1 MTGWLKL
8 TDDQRRETLNQ
19 VQRVTGINVKAIEK
33 DWWVTLVLKALF
45 QTPMAGHFMFKGGTS
60 LSKGWKLIPRFSED
74 IDIALHPNAFGR
86 DYLEN
91 PSHSYVKQL
100 KREGCTYTS
109 TAVKDALQQSL
120 LSLGVPEGML
130 NIIAEEVKQ
139 TMPDKDPQT
148 LYVNYPS
155 LYQPNPYLA
164 DAVKIEFSVRSLAE
178 PSDIINIHSLLN
190 EYFPNP
196 AYAETPFAVR
206 TVVPRKTFIEK
217 ILLLHEKFAS
227 PALSKLQGDRMSRHL
242 YDLVI
247 MMETAVLQEA
257 LNDKELFNGLLKHRA
272 GYIRVIDYEGLTVE
286 SLAFIPSPDLIE
298 LYRQDY
304 EFMQA
309 NMIYSESPDF
319 ADLLKKLKWLNGKF
333 RVANEHLS
341 LEQLAEEALQL
352 LQDEWEHEPDNTL
365 LQTVVVKVTD
375 PYLPSGP
382 ANKAVNY
389 VVRFTK
395 INGKL
400 IFEDIVIQ
408 NKVQ

>member
-8 TDDQRRETLNQ
+8 TDDQRRETLDQ

-45 QTPMAGHFMFKGGTS
+45 QTAMAGHFMFKGGTS

-86 DYLEN
+86 DYVNN
-91 PSHSYVKQL
+91 PTHSYVKQL
-100 KREGCTYTS
+100 KREGCAYTS
-109 TAVKDALQQSL
+109 TAIKDALQQSF
-120 LSLGVPEGML
+120 LSLGVPAGILE
-130 NIIAEEVKQ
+130 IIVEEVKQ
-139 TMPDKDPQT
+139 NIPDKDPQT
-148 LYVNYPS
+148 LYVHYPS

-178 PSDIINIHSLLN
+178 PFEIIQIQSLLN
-190 EYFPNP
+190 EYFPNR
-196 AYAETPFAVR
+196 AYAETPFLVR

-217 ILLLHEKFAS
+217 VLLLHEKFAN

-242 YDLVI
+242 YDLIV
-247 MMETAVLQEA
+247 MMKTAVLQDA
-257 LNDKELFNGLLKHRA
+257 LNDRELFKNLLQHRA
-272 GYIRVIDYEGLTVE
+272 GYIRVIDYKGLTVE
-286 SLAFIPSPDLIE
+286 GLTFIPSPDLIE
-298 LYRQDY
+298 LYRRDY

-319 ADLLKKLKWLNGKF
+319 SDLIKELKWLNGKF

-341 LEQLAEEALQL
+341 LEQLAEQGSHQL
-352 LQDEWEHEPDNTL
+352 KDGWEHHPNDTV
-365 LQTVVVKVTD
+365 LQTRIVKVVD
-375 PYLPSGP
+375 PYLPSSP

-389 VVRFTK
+389 IVSFVKT
-395 INGKL
+395 NGQL
-400 IFEDIVIQ
+400 VFEDIVIE
-408 NKVQ
+408 NKT

>member
-8 TDDQRRETLNQ
+8 TDDQRRETLDQ

-45 QTPMAGHFMFKGGTS
+45 QTAMAGHFMFKGGTS

-130 NIIAEEVKQ
+130 DIIAEEVKQ

-178 PSDIINIHSLLN
+178 PSDIIQIHSLLN
-190 EYFPNP
+190 EYFPNQ
-196 AYAETPFAVR
+196 AYAENAFAVR
-206 TVVPRKTFIEK
+206 TVVPWKTFIEK
-217 ILLLHEKFAS
+217 ILLLHEKFAN

-286 SLAFIPSPDLIE
+286 SLAFIPSPDLID

-309 NMIYSESPDF
+309 NMIYNESPDF

>member
-8 TDDQRRETLNQ
+8 TDDQRRETLDQ

-45 QTPMAGHFMFKGGTS
+45 QTAMAGHFMFKGGTS

-86 DYLEN
+86 DYFDN

-100 KREGCTYTS
+100 KREGCAFTS
-109 TAVKDALQQSL
+109 TVIKDALQQSL
-120 LSLGVPEGML
+120 FSLGVPEDML
-130 NIIAEEVKQ
+130 DIIAEEVKQ
-139 TMPDKDPQT
+139 TMPDKDPQS

-178 PSDIINIHSLLN
+178 PSEIIQIHSLLN

-217 ILLLHEKFAS
+217 ILLLHEKFAN

-247 MMETAVLQEA
+247 MMQTAVMQEA

-272 GYIRVIDYEGLTVE
+272 GYIRVINYEGMTVE
-286 SLAFIPSPDLIE
+286 SLAFIPSQDLME

-319 ADLLKKLKWLNGKF
+319 ADLLKELKWLNGKF

-352 LQDEWEHEPDNTL
+352 LQGEWEHEPDNTL
-365 LQTVVVKVTD
+365 LTRVLVKVVD
-375 PYLPSGP
+375 PYLPSGA
-382 ANKAVNY
+382 ANKAVDY
-389 VVRFTK
+389 IVRFVK
-395 INGKL
+395 INGQL
-400 IFEDIVIQ
+400 IFEDIVIR
-408 NKVQ
+408 NKAQ

>member
-8 TDDQRRETLNQ
+8 TDDQRRETLDQ

-33 DWWVTLVLKALF
+33 DWWVTLVLNALF
-45 QTPMAGHFMFKGGTS
+45 QTAMAGHFMFKGGTS

-86 DYLEN
+86 DYLTL

-100 KREGCTYTS
+100 KREGCVYTS
-109 TAVKDALQQSL
+109 TAIKDALQQSL
-120 LSLGVPEGML
+120 LSLGVPESML
-130 NIIAEEVKQ
+130 NITAEEVKQ

-148 LYVNYPS
+148 LYVHYPS

-178 PSDIINIHSLLN
+178 PSEIVQIQSLLN
-190 EYFPNP
+190 EYFPNR
-196 AYAETPFAVR
+196 AYTETPFSVR

-217 ILLLHEKFAS
+217 VLLLHEKFAN

-242 YDLVI
+242 YDLVV
-247 MMETAVLQEA
+247 MMKTAVLHEA
-257 LNDKELFNGLLKHRA
+257 LSDSALFKNLLQHRA

-286 SLAFIPSPDLIE
+286 RLTFIPSSDLIE
-298 LYRQDY
+298 LYWQDY

-319 ADLLKKLKWLNGKF
+319 ADLMKELKWLNGKF
-333 RVANEHLS
+333 RLANEHLS
-341 LEQLAEEALQL
+341 LEQLTEEALQL
-352 LQDEWEHEPDNTL
+352 LQSEWEHEPDNTV
-365 LQTVVVKVTD
+365 LQTMLVKVED
-375 PYLPSGP
+375 PYLSSGP
-382 ANKAVNY
+382 ANKAVDY
-389 VVRFTK
+389 LVRFVK
-395 INGKL
+395 INGQL
-400 IFEDIVIQ
+400 VFEDIVIQ
-408 NKVQ
+408 NKT

>member
-8 TDDQRRETLNQ
+8 TDDQRRETLDQ

-100 KREGCTYTS
+100 KREGCAFTS
-109 TAVKDALQQSL
+109 TAIKDAIQQSL

-178 PSDIINIHSLLN
+178 PSDIIQIHSLLN

-196 AYAETPFAVR
+196 AYAETVFAVR

-217 ILLLHEKFAS
+217 ILLLHEKFAN

-272 GYIRVIDYEGLTVE
+272 GYIRVINYEGMNVE
-286 SLAFIPSPDLIE
+286 SLAFIPSPDLME

-309 NMIYSESPDF
+309 NMIYSESPNF

-365 LQTVVVKVTD
+365 LQTVVVKVAD

>member
-8 TDDQRRETLNQ
+8 TDDQRRETLSQ
-19 VQRVTGINVKAIEK
+19 AQLLTGINVKALEK

-45 QTPMAGHFMFKGGTS
+45 QMPLAEHFMFKGGTS

-86 DYLEN
+86 EYLNN

-100 KREGCTYTS
+100 KREGCAFTS
-109 TAVKDALQQSL
+109 TTIKDVLQQSL
-120 LSLGVPEGML
+120 LSLEVPEGML
-130 NIIAEEVKQ
+130 EIIAEEVKP
-139 TMPDKDPQT
+139 TMPDKDPQS

-155 LYQPNPYLA
+155 LYDPNPYLA

-178 PSDIINIHSLLN
+178 PSEIIQIRSLLD

-217 ILLLHEKFAS
+217 VLLLHEKFAD

-242 YDLVI
+242 YDLVT
-247 MMETAVLQEA
+247 MMETAVMQEA
-257 LNDKELFNGLLKHRA
+257 LNDKELFNALLQHRA
-272 GYIRVIDYEGLTVE
+272 GYIRVINYEGMTVE
-286 SLAFIPSPDLIE
+286 SLAFIPSPDLME

-309 NMIYSESPDF
+309 NMIYREAPDF
-319 ADLLKKLKWLNGKF
+319 DKVLQELKWLNGKF
-333 RVANEHLS
+333 RVANETLS
-341 LEQLAEEALQL
+341 LDQLAEQSLQQ
-352 LQDEWEHEPDNTL
+352 LQGEWEHQPDETL
-365 LQTVVVKVTD
+365 LQTVVVKVVD

-389 VVRFTK
+389 VIRFTK
-395 INGKL
+395 INGNL
-400 IFEDIVIQ
+400 VFEDIVIQ
-408 NKVQ
+408 NEL

>member
-19 VQRVTGINVKAIEK
+19 VQLMTNINVKALEK

-86 DYLEN
+86 DYLNN

-100 KREGCTYTS
+100 KREGCAFTS
-109 TAVKDALQQSL
+109 TTIKDALQKSL
-120 LSLGVPEGML
+120 FSLGVPEGML
-130 NIIAEEVKQ
+130 EIIAEEVKQ
-139 TMPDKDPQT
+139 TMPDKDPQS

-155 LYQPNPYLA
+155 LYDPNPYLA

-178 PSDIINIHSLLN
+178 PSEGIQIHSLLD

-196 AYAETPFAVR
+196 AYAETSFAVR

-217 ILLLHEKFAS
+217 VLLLHEKFAN

-247 MMETAVLQEA
+247 MMQTTVMQEA
-257 LNDKELFNGLLKHRA
+257 LNDKELFNSLLQHRA
-272 GYIRVIDYEGLTVE
+272 GYIRAINYEGMTVE
-286 SLAFIPSPDLIE
+286 SLAFIPSPDLME

-319 ADLLKKLKWLNGKF
+319 ADLLKELKWLNGKF

-341 LEQLAEEALQL
+341 LEQLADEGLQQL
-352 LQDEWEHEPDNTL
+352 HGKWENQTDDTL
-365 LQTVVVKVTD
+365 LQTVIVKVVD

-395 INGKL
+395 IDGKL

-408 NKVQ
+408 KKVK

>member
-8 TDDQRRETLNQ
+8 TNDQRKETLDQ

-33 DWWVTLVLKALF
+33 DWWVTFVLKALF
-45 QTPMAGHFMFKGGTS
+45 QTPMAGYFMFKGGTS

-74 IDIALHPNAFGR
+74 IDIALHPSAFGR
-86 DYLEN
+86 NYLDN

-100 KREGCTYTS
+100 KREGCAFTS
-109 TAVKDALQQSL
+109 TAIKDALQQSL
-120 LSLGVPEGML
+120 LSLGVPEGMFE
-130 NIIAEEVKQ
+130 IIAEEVNP
-139 TMPDKDPQT
+139 TMPDKDPQS
-148 LYVNYPS
+148 LYINYPS
-155 LYQPNPYLA
+155 LYAPNPYLA

-178 PSDIINIHSLLN
+178 PSEIIQIHSLLN

-196 AYAETPFAVR
+196 AYAETPFPVR

-217 ILLLHEKFAS
+217 VLLLHEKFAN

-247 MMETAVLQEA
+247 MMQTAVMQEA
-257 LNDKELFNGLLKHRA
+257 LNDKGLFNGLLKHRA
-272 GYIRVIDYEGLTVE
+272 GYIRVINYEGMTVE
-286 SLAFIPSPDLIE
+286 SLAFIPSPDLME

-319 ADLLKKLKWLNGKF
+319 ADLMKELKWLNGKF

-341 LEQLAEEALQL
+341 LEQLAEEGLQL
-352 LQDEWEHEPDNTL
+352 LQGEWEHQPDDTL
-365 LQTVVVKVTD
+365 LQTLIVKVAD

-389 VVRFTK
+389 VVRFLK

-400 IFEDIVIQ
+400 IFEDIAIQ
-408 NKVQ
+408 NKTQ

>member
-8 TDDQRRETLNQ
+8 TDDQRRETLDQ

-86 DYLEN
+86 GYLEN

-130 NIIAEEVKQ
+130 DIIAEEVKQ

-178 PSDIINIHSLLN
+178 PSDIIQIHSLLN

-217 ILLLHEKFAS
+217 ILLLHEKFAN

-272 GYIRVIDYEGLTVE
+272 GYIRVINYEGMNVE
-286 SLAFIPSPDLIE
+286 SLAFIPSPDLID

-309 NMIYSESPDF
+309 NMIYNESPDF

-365 LQTVVVKVTD
+365 LQTVVVKVAD

>member
-8 TDDQRRETLNQ
+8 TDDQRRETLDQ

-100 KREGCTYTS
+100 KREGCAFTS
-109 TAVKDALQQSL
+109 TAIKDAIQQSL

-178 PSDIINIHSLLN
+178 PSDIIQIHSLLN

-196 AYAETPFAVR
+196 AYAETVFAVR

-217 ILLLHEKFAS
+217 ILLLHEKFAN

-247 MMETAVLQEA
+247 MMETAVFQEA

-286 SLAFIPSPDLIE
+286 SLAFTPSPDLID

-309 NMIYSESPDF
+309 NMIYNESPDF

>member
-1 MTGWLKL
+1 
-8 TDDQRRETLNQ
+8 
-19 VQRVTGINVKAIEK
+19 V
-33 DWWVTLVLKALF
+33 
-45 QTPMAGHFMFKGGTS
+45 
-60 LSKGWKLIPRFSED
+60 
-74 IDIALHPNAFGR
+74 
-86 DYLEN
+86 
-91 PSHSYVKQL
+91 
-100 KREGCTYTS
+100 
-109 TAVKDALQQSL
+109 
-120 LSLGVPEGML
+120 
-130 NIIAEEVKQ
+130 
-139 TMPDKDPQT
+139 
-148 LYVNYPS
+148 
-155 LYQPNPYLA
+155 
-164 DAVKIEFSVRSLAE
+164 
-178 PSDIINIHSLLN
+178 
-190 EYFPNP
+190 
-196 AYAETPFAVR
+196 FAVR

-217 ILLLHEKFAS
+217 ILLLHEKFAN

-247 MMETAVLQEA
+247 MMETAVFQEA

-286 SLAFIPSPDLIE
+286 SLAFTPSPDLID

-309 NMIYSESPDF
+309 NMIYNESPDF